1 MSDLISSNTA
11 QHNASSANFNL
22 QQHQAIEIVLIGK
35 SAVEVAQLIGVESE
49 TVWRWQ
55 NHNLE
60 FAVAKSALRTAV
72 WADSVERLRRLMA
85 LALTLVEKA
94 SARADKEVAISL
106 LQVLRKKNT
115 QAESLWST
123 VNSIISIQLNIKPR
137 VERSA
142 QKTSLVDVSIF

>member
-1 MSDLISSNTA
+1 MSDLISLNTEK
-11 QHNASSANFNL
+11 HNANSDSCNL
-22 QQHQAIEIVLIGK
+22 QQYQVIAIVLIEK
-35 SAVEVAQLIGVESE
+35 SAVGVAQLIEIGSE

-55 NHNLE
+55 NHNPE

-72 WADSVERLRRLMA
+72 WADSVERLRKLTA

-94 SARADKEVAISL
+94 IARADKEVAISL
-106 LQVLRKKNT
+106 SQVLGRKNT
-115 QAESLWST
+115 QAESLRST

>member
-11 QHNASSANFNL
+11 QHNANSANFNL

-55 NHNLE
+55 NHNPE
-60 FAVAKSALRTAV
+60 FAVARSALRTAV
-72 WADSVERLRRLMA
+72 WADSVERLRRLTA

-94 SARADKEVAISL
+94 IARADKEVAISL
-106 LQVLRKKNT
+106 LQVLGKKNT
-115 QAESLWST
+115 QAESLWSI
-123 VNSIISIQLNIKPR
+123 VNSIISIQINMKP
-137 VERSA
+137 
-142 QKTSLVDVSIF
+142 